1 MLFVEDL
8 VVGYGGQAVARLPA
22 LALRAGQAALIL
34 GASGSGKTSLLLGM
48 AGLVDVLAGR
58 VSIGETAI
66 TSLPPSARD
75 RFRGR
80 HIGLVFQDIHLIA
93 GLSVL
98 DNLLLAPY
106 AAGLP
111 QDRGR
116 ALALLERL
124 GLEAKA
130 HRRAETLSRGQAQ
143 RAAIARAM
151 LLKPQVIL
159 ADEPTASLDDEAC
172 EAVADLLTAAAEESG
187 AALLVA
193 THDHRLK
200 ARIPLSVAAEPV
212 SPAAPAPRMD
222 IAQPEAAQ

>member
-1 MLFVEDL
+1 MLFVEGL
-8 VVGYGGQAVARLPA
+8 VVGYSGQAVARLPA
-22 LALRAGQAALIL
+22 LKLQAGQAALIL
-34 GASGSGKTSLLLGM
+34 GASGSGKTSLLLSM
-48 AGLVDVLAGR
+48 AGLVEILGGR
-58 VSIGETAI
+58 VQIGDTDMVALPATAK
-66 TSLPPSARD
+66 D

-80 HIGLVFQDIHLIA
+80 RIGLIFQDIHLIA

-111 QDRGR
+111 QDRAR
-116 ALALLERL
+116 ALALLATL

-130 HRRAETLSRGQAQ
+130 HRPAETLSRGQAQ

-151 LLKPQVIL
+151 LLKPQLIL

-172 EAVADLLTAAAEESG
+172 GIVGDLLTAAAAESG

-200 ARIPLSVAAEPV
+200 ARIPMSVAAEPIV
-212 SPAAPAPRMD
+212 AAPLM
-222 IAQPEAAQ
+222 EAAQ

>member
-1 MLFVEDL
+1 MLVVEDL
-8 VVGYGGQAVARLPA
+8 VVGYGGAAVARLPA
-22 LALRAGQAALIL
+22 LELQAGQAALIL

-48 AGLVDVLAGR
+48 AGLVDVLSGR
-58 VSIGETAI
+58 VRIGDVDITA
-66 TSLPPSARD
+66 LPAAARD

-80 HIGLVFQDIHLIA
+80 HIGLVFQDIHLIP

-111 QDRGR
+111 QDRAR
-116 ALALLERL
+116 ALELLARL
-124 GLEAKA
+124 GLDAKA

-159 ADEPTASLDDEAC
+159 ADEPTASLDDAAC
-172 EAVADLLTAAAEESG
+172 ETVGDLLTTAAAESG

-212 SPAAPAPRMD
+212 AGPNL
-222 IAQPEAAQ
+222 EAAA

>member
-1 MLFVEDL
+1 MLLVEGL
-8 VVGYGGQAVARLPA
+8 VVGYGGVAVARLPA
-22 LALRAGQAALIL
+22 LKLEAGQAALIL

-48 AGLVDVLAGR
+48 AGLVEVLGGVVR
-58 VSIGETAI
+58 VGDAD
-66 TSLPPSARD
+66 LGLLSAAAKD

-111 QDRGR
+111 QDRDR
-116 ALALLERL
+116 ALALLARL

-130 HRRAETLSRGQAQ
+130 HRPAETLSRGQAQ

-151 LLKPQVIL
+151 LLQPQVIL

-172 EAVADLLTAAAEESG
+172 EVVGDLLIAAAADSG

-200 ARIPLSVAAEPV
+200 ARIPLSVAAEP
-212 SPAAPAPRMD
+212 
-222 IAQPEAAQ
+222 IASSSREAAA

>member
-1 MLFVEDL
+1 MLLVEDL

-22 LALRAGQAALIL
+22 LKLEAGQSALIL

-48 AGLVDVLAGR
+48 AGLVDVMGGR
-58 VSIGETAI
+58 VQVGDTDMAAM
-66 TSLPPSARD
+66 PAAAKD

-80 HIGLVFQDIHLIA
+80 HIGLIFQDIHLIG

-111 QDRGR
+111 QDRDR
-116 ALALLERL
+116 ALGLLTRL
-124 GLEAKA
+124 GLGAKA
-130 HRRAETLSRGQAQ
+130 QRPAETLSRGQAQ

-172 EAVADLLTAAAEESG
+172 DSVADLLTTAASDSG

-200 ARIPLSVAAEPV
+200 ARIPVTVAAEPIT
-212 SPAAPAPRMD
+212 PAD
-222 IAQPEAAQ
+222 LKAAE